1 MKISL
6 STHHYLVKFWSIALI
21 LGIVILTPSKGFS
34 QDEPQEEQQINSG
47 VQDVEVDRT
56 APVVGSDPWENS
68 AGSTIGTRSPV
79 DNGTGAS
86 ADAPARPG
94 VAQRPAAVDG
104 PPDPPNPDVPFDANM
119 NIAFLMSGLLF
130 AFWIARKKLVD
141 SVSKK

>member
-68 AGSTIGTRSPV
+68 AGSTIGTRQPV
-79 DNGTGAS
+79 ENAAGAAAES
-86 ADAPARPG
+86 PARPG
-94 VAQRPAAVDG
+94 VAQRPAAVDDI
-104 PPDPPNPDVPFDANM
+104 DPPNNPDIPFDTNM
-119 NIAFLMSGLLF
+119 NIAFLISGLIF
-130 AFWIARKKLVD
+130 AFWVAKKKLVNN
-141 SVSKK
+141 VSKK